1 MYCCVSGQMILLSL
15 IVLSYF
21 VICVFIFQYGGPRFV
36 TFMIYLSNVES
47 GGHTVF
53 CSLGLN
59 VKPKA
64 GDALFWFNLD
74 SAGDYDTRNMHLG
87 CPVIYGN

>member
-1 MYCCVSGQMILLSL
+1 
-15 IVLSYF
+15 
-21 VICVFIFQYGGPRFV
+21 
-36 TFMIYLSNVES
+36 MIYLSNVES